1 MSKGWEKWF
10 FLCFRYILPSKILH
24 RYSIVSMEYLWRT
37 DGQAMEEPR
46 GFGYVGTR
54 INDSS
59 TTCVA
64 WWALRIITAN
74 FPRII
79 FSNIRIIFRWS
90 SPSQSKSGWKLKI
103 NCSLRLTKLCKF
115 FAEAHQAEASHVAE
129 RSVIF
134 VELTLKQKTSS

>member
-1 MSKGWEKWF
+1 
-10 FLCFRYILPSKILH
+10 
-24 RYSIVSMEYLWRT
+24 MEYLWRT

-54 INDSS
+54 INVSS
-59 TTCVA
+59 TD
-64 WWALRIITAN
+64 LRSLMSLAN
-74 FPRII
+74 NYRESSTNYFFLSRFFRI
-79 FSNIRIIFRWS
+79 FE
-90 SPSQSKSGWKLKI
+90 L
-103 NCSLRLTKLCKF
+103 F